1 MRIALK
7 NDLKEMGRLLDEVE
21 AWGAEHDLAR
31 KVIFDLNLVLDEI
44 FTNIVHYGY
53 EDGGE
58 HEVLIDVTME
68 GGEVRVRVEDDAR
81 EFNPLERPDP
91 DLGVPL
97 EERKVGGL
105 GIYLVRQLM
114 DEVEYVREGGKNV
127 LSLRRS
133 TRTSQS

>member
-7 NDLKEMGRLLDEVE
+7 NDLKEMGRLLDDVE
-21 AWGAEHDLAR
+21 TWGKEHGLPE
-31 KVIFDLNLVLDEI
+31 KVIFDLHLVLDEI

-58 HEVLIDVTME
+58 HEVLIDVALE
-68 GGEVRVRVEDDAR
+68 AGEVQVRIEDDAR

-105 GIYLVRQLM
+105 GIYLVRRLM
-114 DEVEYVREGGKNV
+114 DEVEYAREGGKNV
-127 LSLRRS
+127 LSLRRG
-133 TRTSQS
+133 TRTS